1 MATSQ
6 SHTLGEFIGT
16 FFEDLMKK
24 PIRDFSTRNGLYF
37 DSIGKR
43 KARKGKKITWE
54 DVHGSKH
61 DLDFVIERGGSED
74 SIGEPVAFI
83 ELAWRRYTKH
93 SKGKVQ
99 EIAGAVDPICEKYKL
114 QKPFKG
120 AILSGQF
127 TESAIQQLKDDDF
140 HVLYI
145 PFEKLIRAFKSKGLD
160 IDFDEDTRESEIK
173 KKYAIVSKKCNREL
187 IKDVGCRLLKDC
199 EQEISQFLSELSAS
213 SKRKIQNICILPLHG
228 KRTEVVNI
236 DEAID
241 FINAYENIPD
251 EVRLE
256 YIEIIVTYNT
266 GTKIQGQFKVRDD
279 AIAFLECIQN
289 R

>member
-6 SHTLGEFIGT
+6 SHTLGEFIGA

-37 DSIGKR
+37 DSIGDR
-43 KARKGKKITWE
+43 KARNGKKITWE
-54 DVHGSKH
+54 DIHGSKH

-74 SIGEPVAFI
+74 IIGEPIAFI

-93 SKGKVQ
+93 SKNKVQ
-99 EIAGAVDPICEKYKL
+99 EIAGAVDPICEKYQL

-127 TESAIQQLKDDDF
+127 TESSIRQLKDDDF

-145 PFEKLIRAFKSKGLD
+145 PFEKLIRAFKVKG
-160 IDFDEDTRESEIK
+160 FDVDYDENTRESEIK
-173 KKYAIVSKKCNREL
+173 KKYAAVSKKCNRAL
-187 IKDVGCRLLKDC
+187 VKDVGRRLLKDC

-213 SKRKIQNICILPLHG
+213 YKRKIQNICILPLHG
-228 KRTEVVNI
+228 KRTEVGNI
-236 DEAID
+236 DAAID
-241 FINAYENIPD
+241 FINAYEDIPD

-266 GTKIQGQFKVRDD
+266 GTKIQGQFKARDE
-279 AIAFLECIQN
+279 AVAFLSCIQ
-289 R
+289 